1 VVYWDGQVLVRHIKT
16 VTKLSPLKTVL
27 VCKLELIAGLMGAHF
42 AKFVQIALKMDG
54 LFFWA
59 DSSTVRNWV
68 RAVSSHYQVYVSH
81 KIGEIQTLTEP
92 DE

>member
-59 DSSTVRNWV
+59 DSLTVHTTRSTSAIRLEKSRLSLSRMNDVLFL
-68 RAVSSHYQVYVSH
+68 AA
-81 KIGEIQTLTEP
+81 
-92 DE
+92 